1 MQFEKESLVFDKK
14 GRSEVCGM
22 LDICEKNKQINENTD
37 NINKN
42 VYDKLGGDGMRI
54 DEQLKILAVKTNMTF
69 AEISGKVDK
78 SPQAFSQKMKR
89 GNYTLDELEEIARAT
104 GTKITCYFE
113 LPNGE
118 MIKLV

>member
-1 MQFEKESLVFDKK
+1 
-14 GRSEVCGM
+14 
-22 LDICEKNKQINENTD
+22 
-37 NINKN
+37 
-42 VYDKLGGDGMRI
+42 MRI